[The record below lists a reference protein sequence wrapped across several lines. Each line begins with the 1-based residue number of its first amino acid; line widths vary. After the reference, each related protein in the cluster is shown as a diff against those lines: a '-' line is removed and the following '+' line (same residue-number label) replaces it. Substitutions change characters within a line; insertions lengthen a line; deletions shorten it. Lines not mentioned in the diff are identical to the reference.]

1 VFIKSSSLL
10 ANARNVDTV
19 GAPRM
24 GGAVALF
31 SNLGAFTGVV
41 DPRGGFAF
49 SSASP
54 ASSIVASSAS
64 SRPLTGGAMTLAT
77 TRTRA

>member
-10 ANARNVDTV
+10 ANARNVDAV
-19 GAPRM
+19 GAPRI

-31 SNLGAFTGVV
+31 SNLGIFTGVV
-41 DPRGGFAF
+41 DPRGGLAF

-54 ASSIVASSAS
+54 ASIVSSSAS
-64 SRPLTGGAMTLAT
+64 SRTLTSGAMTLAT